1 MHPILYRHRS
11 PAEGRVGRIVTSVTV
26 GNIIEAGRAIRCD
39 ALVDTGAY
47 CLTLPAAWKTRLG
60 LLPMSRVVE
69 AELADHRIVPG
80 EVCGP
85 VRIQIDGFDAIAG
98 EVLFLD
104 MEAENGRYE
113 PLIGYITLE
122 QARLVVDLVGHRLVR
137 LPHVDLK
144 RQRVA

>member
-1 MHPILYRHRS
+1 M
-11 PAEGRVGRIVTSVTV
+11 GRIVTSVTV
-26 GNIIEAGRAIRCD
+26 ANIVEAGHELRCD

-47 CLTLPAAWKTRLG
+47 CLTLPAAWKPRLG
-60 LLPMSRVVE
+60 ALPMSRAVE
-69 AELADHRIVPG
+69 AELANHRIVPG
-80 EVCGP
+80 EICGP

-104 MEAENGRYE
+104 MEVEDGRYE

-122 QARLVVDLVGHRLVR
+122 QARLAVDMVGHRLVR

-144 RQRVA
+144 PQRVA